1 MVTKTNKSLLEEII
15 QRLDVIDQRLS
26 LFEQII
32 NNLRP
37 VQPNLTN
44 LPPPM
49 FFSTG
54 EETNDF
60 NSFVEFINRVFD
72 KEFGE

>member
-1 MVTKTNKSLLEEII
+1 MATKTNKHLLEEII

-26 LFEQII
+26 LFEQTID
-32 NNLRP
+32 NLRP

-49 FFSTG
+49 FFST
-54 EETNDF
+54 EETNDYD
-60 NSFVEFINRVFD
+60 SFVEFINRIFD
-72 KEFGE
+72 KEFGQ